1 MNDRRSTVALPADVR
16 AWPTLLDFFAEKFPH
31 ISRDVWQRRFDGD
44 AIRYADNGEHEV
56 AHAHDVPRAHAKLTY
71 QRHVENE
78 VAIPFEEHILF
89 EDEHM
94 LVADKPHFLP
104 VAPSGDYVNET
115 LLARLQKRTGNAAL
129 SPAHRIDRETAG
141 LVLFTKS
148 VAARG
153 AFQALFR
160 ERRIEKTYEAIA
172 PLNESLTLP
181 LLPFVYRSRLMRSEN
196 FMQAMTVDGD
206 PNAETLIDVVE
217 THVQRDGVFARL
229 KLAPRTGVRHQLRAQ
244 LAALGMP
251 IVGDRIYPNLL
262 QHPPTDFSNPLQL
275 LAKTLSFEHPI
286 TWARVVVTSGLS
298 LKAIGDDTFDVHPI
312 ETGENSIKSE

>member
-1 MNDRRSTVALPADVR
+1 VLLAMTDANKSTVALPADVR

-44 AIRYADNGEHEV
+44 AIRYADNGKHEV
-56 AHAHDVPRAHAKLTY
+56 AHARDAPRAHAKLTY

-104 VAPSGDYVNET
+104 VVPSGDYVNET

-160 ERRIEKTYEAIA
+160 ERRIEKIYEAIS
-172 PLNESLTLP
+172 PLNTSLTF
-181 LLPFVYRSRLMRSEN
+181 PFVYRSRLIRGEQ
-196 FMQAMTVDGD
+196 FMQAITVDGE
-206 PNAETLIDVVE
+206 PNAETLVE
-217 THVQRDGVFARL
+217 LEEKFFKSEHAFARL
-229 KLAPRTGVRHQLRAQ
+229 KLTPRTGVRHQLRAQ
-244 LAALGMP
+244 LSALGMP

-262 QHPPTDFSNPLQL
+262 PQDSSDFTNPLQL
-275 LAKTLSFEHPI
+275 VARSLMFEHPM
-286 TWARVVVTSGLS
+286 TNEVMTFTSAFS
-298 LKAIGDDTFDVHPI
+298 LRQSDI
-312 ETGENSIKSE
+312 S